1 MTRGDPVPFVYVGI
15 TVMAVAI
22 AIFALQNADPVS
34 IRFLAWR
41 LDGAPLAAVILLS
54 GAAGALLATAVGLLQ
69 RWRLRAQIRQLKSRL
84 RATEPP
90 KPVA

>member
-1 MTRGDPVPFVYVGI
+1 MPFVYVGI

-54 GAAGALLATAVGLLQ
+54 GVAGALLATAVGLLQ

-84 RATEPP
+84 RATEPGTH
-90 KPVA
+90 AERHG

>member
-1 MTRGDPVPFVYVGI
+1 MPFVYVGI

>member
-1 MTRGDPVPFVYVGI
+1 VPFVYVGI
-15 TVMAVAI
+15 TLMAVAI

-54 GAAGALLATAVGLLQ
+54 GAAGAVLATVVGLLQ

-84 RATEPP
+84 KAAEPATHAERNG
-90 KPVA
+90 

>member
-1 MTRGDPVPFVYVGI
+1 MPFVYVGI

-54 GAAGALLATAVGLLQ
+54 GAAGAVLATVVGLLQ

-84 RATEPP
+84 KAAEPATHAERHG
-90 KPVA
+90 

>member
-1 MTRGDPVPFVYVGI
+1 MPFVYVGI
-15 TVMAVAI
+15 TLMAVAI

-54 GAAGALLATAVGLLQ
+54 GAAGAVLATVVGLLQ

-84 RATEPP
+84 KAAEPATHAERNG
-90 KPVA
+90 